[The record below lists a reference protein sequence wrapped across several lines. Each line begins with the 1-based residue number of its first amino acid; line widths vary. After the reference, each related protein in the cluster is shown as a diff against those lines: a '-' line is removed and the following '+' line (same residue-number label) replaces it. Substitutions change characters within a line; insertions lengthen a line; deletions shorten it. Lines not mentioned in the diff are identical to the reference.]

1 MLKATKDIALATTIT
16 GSLPRP
22 SWYTAN
28 LAGRP
33 FRQAMA
39 ESVFREQYNDAVS
52 CFIRDQ
58 ERAGLD
64 ILTDGD
70 CRFDTDVG
78 GRSWVT
84 YPAQRINGMT
94 GYDHTTRHTNWGGTA
109 PGELLYEV
117 LEARMLP
124 IVTEKVSRG
133 PLEFGP
139 VWKAAQKMTRKPV
152 KFGTITAECLESTCG
167 NEYYEDRRELVMDL
181 AALLNAEALDLARA
195 GCPIVQMEE
204 PWVHRLQHHEDDRGM
219 GIDFYVDAFNRTV
232 QGLGEL
238 TEVWCHTCWG
248 SPAAQRFYD
257 EGEQKYARSLEKLN
271 RLQAD
276 VITVEAANSPEWEF
290 EAIGKTIAEKK
301 IAIGVVDHRTLQ
313 IETPEQIARMVR
325 EALKHIPPE
334 RLILSSNCGF
344 GREGMSRRHAFYKMA
359 AIVRGGNIVRRE
371 LGISE
376 ADCLAEDP
384 RFLLVDKDER
394 PYPPQ

>member
-1 MLKATKDIALATTIT
+1 MIKATKNIALATTIT

-28 LAGRP
+28 LSGRP

-39 ESVFREQYNDAVS
+39 EGTFREQYNDAVS

-70 CRFDTDVG
+70 CRFDSDVG

-84 YPAQRINGMT
+84 YAAQRINGMT

-109 PGELLYEV
+109 PGELLYEI

-124 IVTEKVSRG
+124 IVTEQVRRG
-133 PLEFGP
+133 PLEFTP
-139 VWKAAQKMTRKPV
+139 TWKTAQKMTQKPV

-167 NEYYEDRRELVMDL
+167 NEHYKDRRELIMDL
-181 AALLNAEALDLARA
+181 ASVINEEVLDLAKA

-204 PWVHRLQHHEDDRGM
+204 PWVHRLQDYEDDRDV
-219 GIDFYVDAFNRTV
+219 GIDFYVEAFNRTV
-232 QGLGEL
+232 QGLNDI

-257 EGEQKYARSLEKLN
+257 DKEQLYSRSLEKLSQ
-271 RLQAD
+271 LQTD
-276 VITVEAANSPEWEF
+276 VITVEAANSPKWEF
-290 EAIGKTIAEKK
+290 EAIGKVITDKK

-313 IETPEQIARMVR
+313 IETPEQIAHMVR
-325 EALKHIPPE
+325 EALKHIPPD
-334 RLILSSNCGF
+334 RLLLSSNCGF
-344 GREGMSRRHAFYKMA
+344 GREGMSRRHAFFKMV

-371 LGISE
+371 LGIPE
-376 ADCLAEDP
+376 AVCLAEDS
-384 RFLLVDKDER
+384 RFLLVDRD
-394 PYPPQ
+394 